1 MYSVYTGALKFA
13 PTHVHGPA
21 DRSNT
26 RITKGAWFP
35 RGCILLSAKRGSGRE
50 GAGEGVGEGNG
61 GGGEKKGRKRWAE
74 KEKEIDLSTQ
84 SINRAEKIRGH
95 DNGTKIALIT
105 IIIIMRATHRVNIVA
120 GRD

>member
-61 GGGEKKGRKRWAE
+61 GGGEKREEEVGGKRE
-74 KEKEIDLSTQ
+74 G
-84 SINRAEKIRGH
+84 NRLVDPVH
-95 DNGTKIALIT
+95 
-105 IIIIMRATHRVNIVA
+105 
-120 GRD
+120 